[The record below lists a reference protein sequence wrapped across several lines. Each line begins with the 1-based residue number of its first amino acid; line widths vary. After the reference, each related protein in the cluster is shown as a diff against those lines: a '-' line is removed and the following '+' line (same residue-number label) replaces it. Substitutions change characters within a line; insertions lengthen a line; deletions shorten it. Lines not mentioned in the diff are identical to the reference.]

1 VYENLKEIEGRIR
14 EVLENT
20 EMERG
25 KERKR
30 RGWWEKYRIYGKE
43 VEDEKGIEGIEER

>member
-1 VYENLKEIEGRIR
+1 
-14 EVLENT
+14 
-20 EMERG
+20 MERG

-43 VEDEKGIEGIEER
+43 VEDEKGIEGVEER